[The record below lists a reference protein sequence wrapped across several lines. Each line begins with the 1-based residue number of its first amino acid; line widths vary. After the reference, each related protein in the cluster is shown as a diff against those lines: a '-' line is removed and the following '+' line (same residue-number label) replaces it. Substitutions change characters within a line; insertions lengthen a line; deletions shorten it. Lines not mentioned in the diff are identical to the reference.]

1 MSQIVKDKGIKK
13 GCFTRE
19 NLGFRVYLLRD
30 KSQKFF
36 LLHDADS
43 SDVNNIMCKVI
54 KPAWYKFAPPYRI
67 LSFLFCYGPDTLII
81 RNKK

>member
-1 MSQIVKDKGIKK
+1 MSGFYIFLSHGKYMSQIVKDKGIKK

-30 KSQKFF
+30 KSRKIF

-54 KPAWYKFAPPYRI
+54 KPAWYKFAPPNI
-67 LSFLFCYGPDTLII
+67 EF
-81 RNKK
+81 